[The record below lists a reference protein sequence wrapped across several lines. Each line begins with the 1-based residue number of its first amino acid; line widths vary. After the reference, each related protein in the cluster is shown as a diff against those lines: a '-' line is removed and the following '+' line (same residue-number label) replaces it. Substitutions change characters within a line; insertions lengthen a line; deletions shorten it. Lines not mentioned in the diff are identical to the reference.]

1 MTGEGTGGR
10 GARGDEE
17 VGEAV
22 GGAATSSMDSGRK
35 LACVIEIDGTST
47 VALRACR
54 RTMGFEGDGAALSDS
69 TPASSLLSQNSG
81 GMPNRLLVLALHML
95 PPLIVGIPKRRSDV
109 DAVFADTGVNEPMV
123 DCGSAC
129 KDTVVLAF
137 GCPHMR
143 SKMLDAVER
152 MLLALDL
159 CDMGDDT
166 PEEIVS
172 IVLERGNPT
181 EDCFMS
187 IPPNRSWRMFLKA
200 T

>member
-1 MTGEGTGGR
+1 MGEGTGGR
-10 GARGDEE
+10 GATGDEGE
-17 VGEAV
+17 VGEA
-22 GGAATSSMDSGRK
+22 TSSIESGRK

-47 VALRACR
+47 VALRTCR
-54 RTMGFEGDGAALSDS
+54 RTMGLDGEGAALSDS
-69 TPASSLLSQNSG
+69 IPASSLLLSHKSG
-81 GMPNRLLVLALHML
+81 GMPRRLFVLALHML
-95 PPLIVGIPKRRSDV
+95 PPVGMEGTPKRRNEV

-129 KDTVVLAF
+129 KEIVVLDF

-159 CDMGDDT
+159 CDTGDDT
-166 PEEIVS
+166 PEEMVS

-181 EDCFMS
+181 EDGLVS
-187 IPPNRSWRMFLKA
+187 IPPSLSWRIFLKA
-200 T
+200 I